1 MINLPSWLIIGV
13 TTFLVAFIFNR
24 IFPTNYRWF
33 MGLKRPHWLT
43 FEWAIPLIWTI
54 IFICLSWSA
63 YNIWESN
70 PGSKN
75 TWLLMI
81 CYLILE
87 IVILAY
93 TPLMCSV
100 RSLTLGTIIGGLG
113 FILGLILAILI
124 YPLSFWGFALM
135 LPYLL
140 WSPIGTYVTFKM
152 IKLNPGNA

>member
-1 MINLPSWLIIGV
+1 MIHIPSWLIIGG
-13 TTFLVAFIFNR
+13 TTFLVAFLFNR

-33 MGLKRPHWLT
+33 MRLKRPRWLT

-63 YNIWESN
+63 YDVWESN
-70 PGSKN
+70 PGDRN
-75 TWLLMI
+75 TWFLMI
-81 CYLILE
+81 FYLMLE
-87 IVILAY
+87 LMILAY
-93 TPLMCSV
+93 TPFMCAM
-100 RSLTLGTIIGGLG
+100 RSLTVGIIIGGLG

-124 YPLSFWGFALM
+124 YPLSSWGFILI

-140 WSPIGTYVTFKM
+140 WSPIGTYVTWEM